1 MPTSS
6 PLRVAVIGA
15 GPAGFY
21 AAEHVLKSDD
31 TASVDVYDRLPT
43 PFGLVRAG
51 VAPDHQKIKNVTR
64 VYGKTAARPGFR
76 FFGGVDY
83 GRDVSLD
90 HLRKYYHAIIFATGA
105 QIDRRLGIEGEDLP
119 RSHSATE
126 FVAWYNG
133 HPDFCDLQFDLT
145 QKAAVIVG
153 VGNVAVDVARILCR
167 THGEL
172 AATDIADY
180 ALEALRVSQIQDVY
194 VLGRRGPTQAAFTN
208 PEAKELGEMEAA
220 DLIIDPAEATPD
232 PISAKELADN
242 PDRESVRKLE
252 MIQSFAGRETTGKP
266 KRLHLRFL
274 VSPTIIRP
282 AADGGVGAVD
292 IVHNEIYRTDRG
304 GLRPRPTDRT
314 STLDAGLVFRSV
326 GYRGV
331 ALPDVPFRED
341 WAVIR
346 NVDGRVTD
354 DDGQAVP
361 GLYTAGWIKRGPS
374 GVIGTNKAC
383 SVETV
388 NQLLADAE
396 SGRLPEPHDPSRDG
410 ALGMVAAARPDFID
424 FEAWERL
431 DQLEI
436 AAGEASGRPRVKFTT
451 VKEMQ
456 EALGRAGP
464 RRMRG

>member
-21 AAEHVLKSDD
+21 AAESVLKQND
-31 TASVDVYDRLPT
+31 TASVDVFDRLPT

-83 GRDVSLD
+83 GTDLTLD
-90 HLRKYYHAIIFATGA
+90 HLRKHYHAVIFTTGA
-105 QIDRRLGIEGEDLP
+105 QMDRRLGIEGEDLP

-133 HPDFCDLQFDLT
+133 HPDFRDLKFDLT
-145 QKAAVIVG
+145 QRAAVIVG

-167 THGEL
+167 THEEL

-180 ALEALRVSQIQDVY
+180 ALEALRVSQIEDVY
-194 VLGRRGPTQAAFTN
+194 VLGRRGPTHAAFTN
-208 PEAKELGEMEAA
+208 PEAKELGELEAA
-220 DLIIDPAEATPD
+220 DLIIHPAEAEPD
-232 PISAKELADN
+232 PLSAKELADN
-242 PDRESVRKLE
+242 PDRQSVRKLE

-274 VSPTIIRP
+274 VSPTTIRP
-282 AADGGVGAVD
+282 ASDGGVGAVD
-292 IVHNEIYRTDRG
+292 IVTNEIYRTDRG
-304 GLRPRPTDRT
+304 GLRPRATDQT
-314 STLDAGLVFRSV
+314 ATLDAGLVFRSV

-331 ALPDVPFRED
+331 ALPQLPFRED

-346 NVDGRVTD
+346 NTDGRVTD
-354 DDGQAVP
+354 DAGSPVP

-388 NQLLADAE
+388 NQVLADAE
-396 SGRLPEPHDPSRDG
+396 AGLLPEPADPSPEA
-410 ALGMVAAARPDFID
+410 ALGMVASARQDFID
-424 FEAWERL
+424 FAAWQRL
-431 DQLEI
+431 DELEI
-436 AAGEASGRPRVKFTT
+436 AAGESSGRPRVKFTT
-451 VKEMQ
+451 VREMQ
-456 EALGRAGP
+456 EALGRG
-464 RRMRG
+464 

>member
-1 MPTSS
+1 
-6 PLRVAVIGA
+6 
-15 GPAGFY
+15 
-21 AAEHVLKSDD
+21 VLKQDD
-31 TASVDVYDRLPT
+31 TATVDVFDRLLT

-64 VYGKTAARPGFR
+64 VYTKTAAKPGFR

-83 GRDVSLD
+83 GPDISLES
-90 HLRKYYHAIIFATGA
+90 LRKHYHAIIFTTGA
-105 QIDRRLGIEGEDLP
+105 QTDRRLGIAGEDLP

-133 HPDFCDLQFDLT
+133 HPDFRDLEFDLT

-167 THGEL
+167 THEEL
-172 AATDIADY
+172 AATDIADH
-180 ALEALRVSQIQDVY
+180 ALEALRVSQIEDVY

-220 DLIIDPAEATPD
+220 DLIIDPAEADPD
-232 PISAKELADN
+232 PISAQELADN

-274 VSPTIIRP
+274 VSPTTIR
-282 AADGGVGAVD
+282 AADDGGVGAVD
-292 IVHNEIYRTDRG
+292 IVHNEIYRTERG

-314 STLDAGLVFRSV
+314 ATLDAGLVFRSV
-326 GYRGV
+326 GYRGE
-331 ALPDVPFRED
+331 ALPEVPFRED
-341 WAVIR
+341 WAIIR
-346 NVDGRVTD
+346 NEEGRVTD
-354 DDGQAVP
+354 DAGNPVP

-383 SVETV
+383 SVGTV
-388 NQLLADAE
+388 KMLLADAE
-396 SGRLPEPHDPSRDG
+396 AGLLPEPSDPSPEG
-410 ALGMVAAARPDFID
+410 ALDTVAAARPDYID
-424 FEAWERL
+424 FAAWERL
-431 DQLEI
+431 DELEL
-436 AAGEASGRPRVKFTT
+436 AAGEATGRPRVKFTT
-451 VKEMQ
+451 AQEMQ
-456 EALGRAGP
+456 EALGRG
-464 RRMRG
+464 